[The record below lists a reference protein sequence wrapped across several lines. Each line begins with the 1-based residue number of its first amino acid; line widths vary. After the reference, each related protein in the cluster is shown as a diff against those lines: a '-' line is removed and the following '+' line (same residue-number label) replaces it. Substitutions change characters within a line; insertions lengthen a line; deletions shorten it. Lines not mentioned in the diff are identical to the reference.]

1 MWLCSSHTWSESLT
15 YATKTSSRKFGF
27 ASQPDGFA
35 ARFGIPS
42 LHVLVLV
49 GTLDHSGQRR
59 RHDPA
64 RLHPFR
70 QPGDTLGIAQIRQ
83 SNRPA

>member
-1 MWLCSSHTWSESLT
+1 M
-15 YATKTSSRKFGF
+15 AAKASSRKFGF

-49 GTLDHSGQRR
+49 GTHDLSGQHR
-59 RHDPA
+59 RHDPVA
-64 RLHPFR
+64 SPVTHSALPGFVSSTGQHDVPGFR
-70 QPGDTLGIAQIRQ
+70 KVQ
-83 SNRPA
+83 